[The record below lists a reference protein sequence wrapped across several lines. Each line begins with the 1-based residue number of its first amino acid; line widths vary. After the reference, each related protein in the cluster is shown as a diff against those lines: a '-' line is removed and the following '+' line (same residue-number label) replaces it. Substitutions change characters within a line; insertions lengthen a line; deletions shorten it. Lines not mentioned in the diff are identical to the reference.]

1 MGTTGVPNG
10 YHGCTKWVPRVYQM
24 GTTGVP
30 NGYHGCTKWA
40 AGKRS
45 GVAKRCWALWR
56 CVFVCLRGHIRW
68 HLRVCCEFG
77 RSITITGQL
86 ARLSILSR
94 RQISGPSSFMRT
106 TSAVGVLAIPRNS
119 SAFPPQFLRNSSAVR
134 RNSSAIPAHFRRNS
148 AAVPRNSS
156 AIPQHSPRNSRAN
169 PSEFS
174 TVSFET

>member
-10 YHGCTKWVPRVYQM
+10 YR
-24 GTTGVP
+24 
-30 NGYHGCTKWA
+30 GCTKWA

-68 HLRVCCEFG
+68 HLRVCGEFG

-86 ARLSILSR
+86 ARLSTLSR

-119 SAFPPQFLRNSSAVR
+119 SACPPQFLRNSS
-134 RNSSAIPAHFRRNS
+134 
-148 AAVPRNSS
+148 AVPRNSS
-156 AIPQHSPRNSRAN
+156 AIPQHFPSMPRIEGNNRFEGTLVRRAGAQVE
-169 PSEFS
+169 PRWSLGLKETIVLKHFE
-174 TVSFET
+174 SF